1 MTHLRPAGQAMPT
14 RTTRLG
20 SRRYPRA
27 LHHSALQAAL
37 ALALSLALCTA
48 DATERMA
55 VTSLR
60 PLLARAA
67 AEGSARGTLT
77 GPGAQAIA
85 RRFQTDG
92 PIEID
97 VRRIQRLP
105 QPGCGRL
112 EVTTRQREVN
122 QSGKRGDQE
131 MVYQISYC
139 ADGRFPE
146 ER

>member
-1 MTHLRPAGQAMPT
+1 MRSLSE
-14 RTTRLG
+14 RTLTV
-20 SRRYPRA
+20 
-27 LHHSALQAAL
+27 AL
-37 ALALSLALCTA
+37 ALALY
-48 DATERMA
+48 
-55 VTSLR
+55 TSAHASDPAEPAPRLNITDLK

-67 AEGSARGTLT
+67 VEGSARGTLV

-85 RRFQTDG
+85 RRFQTDT

-97 VRRIQRLP
+97 VHRIQRLP

-112 EVTTRQREVN
+112 EVTTRQRDVN
-122 QSGKRGDQE
+122 QAGKRGNQE

>member
-1 MTHLRPAGQAMPT
+1 MRFLPT
-14 RTTRLG
+14 LV
-20 SRRYPRA
+20 
-27 LHHSALQAAL
+27 LAAAFPL
-37 ALALSLALCTA
+37 TLCTA
-48 DATERMA
+48 HAAGPAENTLRQA
-55 VTSLR
+55 VTDLK

-85 RRFQTDG
+85 RRFQTDAS
-92 PIEID
+92 IEID
-97 VRRIQRLP
+97 VRRLQRLP

-112 EVTTRQREVN
+112 EVTTRQRDVN

>member
-1 MTHLRPAGQAMPT
+1 MPT
-14 RTTRLG
+14 AAP
-20 SRRYPRA
+20 RRWPC
-27 LHHSALQAAL
+27 LLLAAL
-37 ALALSLALCTA
+37 ASTA
-48 DATERMA
+48 TASQPRTTVSDI
-55 VTSLR
+55 R

-85 RRFQTDG
+85 HRFQTDA

-97 VRRIQRLP
+97 VRRLQRLP

-112 EVTTRQREVN
+112 EVTTRQRGVS
-122 QSGKRGDQE
+122 QAGKRGDQE
-131 MVYQISYC
+131 MAYQISYC

>member
-1 MTHLRPAGQAMPT
+1 M
-14 RTTRLG
+14 RTLP
-20 SRRYPRA
+20 S
-27 LHHSALQAAL
+27 L
-37 ALALSLALCTA
+37 AVAVALSVVLCTA
-48 DATERMA
+48 QAADPAESIPRQI
-55 VTSLR
+55 VTDLK

-77 GPGAQAIA
+77 GPGAQAIT
-85 RRFQTDG
+85 RRFQTDT

-97 VRRIQRLP
+97 VRCIQRLP

-112 EVTTRQREVN
+112 EVTTRQRDVI
-122 QSGKRGDQE
+122 QTGKRVDQE

-139 ADGRFPE
+139 ADGSFPE

>member
-1 MTHLRPAGQAMPT
+1 MRNLP
-14 RTTRLG
+14 
-20 SRRYPRA
+20 
-27 LHHSALQAAL
+27 AL
-37 ALALSLALCTA
+37 ALAAALPLALCTA
-48 DATERMA
+48 HATGASATAARQA
-55 VTSLR
+55 LTDLK

-77 GPGAQAIA
+77 GAGAQAIA
-85 RRFQTDG
+85 RRFQTDA

-97 VRRIQRLP
+97 VRRLQRLP

-112 EVTTRQREVN
+112 EVTTRQHDVN

>member
-1 MTHLRPAGQAMPT
+1 MRNLP
-14 RTTRLG
+14 
-20 SRRYPRA
+20 
-27 LHHSALQAAL
+27 AL
-37 ALALSLALCTA
+37 ALAAALPLALCNAHAVSPSETSP
-48 DATERMA
+48 RQA
-55 VTSLR
+55 VTDLK

-85 RRFQTDG
+85 RRFQTDA

-97 VRRIQRLP
+97 VRRLQRLP

-112 EVTTRQREVN
+112 EVTTRQRDVN
-122 QSGKRGDQE
+122 QSGKRGNQE
-131 MVYQISYC
+131 MVYQLSYC

>member
-1 MTHLRPAGQAMPT
+1 M
-14 RTTRLG
+14 RTLP
-20 SRRYPRA
+20 S
-27 LHHSALQAAL
+27 L
-37 ALALSLALCTA
+37 ALAVALPVVLCTA
-48 DATERMA
+48 QAADPAESTPRQT
-55 VTSLR
+55 VTDVK

-67 AEGSARGTLT
+67 AECSARGTLI

-85 RRFQTDG
+85 RRFQTEA

-97 VRRIQRLP
+97 VHRIQRLP

-112 EVTTRQREVN
+112 EVTTRQRDVI
-122 QSGKRGDQE
+122 QTGKRVDQE

>member
-1 MTHLRPAGQAMPT
+1 MRFLPK
-14 RTTRLG
+14 
-20 SRRYPRA
+20 
-27 LHHSALQAAL
+27 L
-37 ALALSLALCTA
+37 ALAAAFPLALCTA
-48 DATERMA
+48 HAAGPAENTPRQA
-55 VTSLR
+55 VSDLK

-77 GPGAQAIA
+77 GPGAQATA
-85 RRFQTDG
+85 RRFQTDA

-97 VRRIQRLP
+97 VRRLQQLP

-112 EVTTRQREVN
+112 EVTTRQRDVN

-131 MVYQISYC
+131 MVYQLSYC

>member
-1 MTHLRPAGQAMPT
+1 MRFLPK
-14 RTTRLG
+14 
-20 SRRYPRA
+20 
-27 LHHSALQAAL
+27 L
-37 ALALSLALCTA
+37 ALAITLPLALGIA
-48 DATERMA
+48 HATDRAEPTPRQA
-55 VTSLR
+55 VTDLK

-85 RRFQTDG
+85 RRFQTDA

-97 VRRIQRLP
+97 VRRLQRLP

-112 EVTTRQREVN
+112 EVITRQRDVN
-122 QSGKRGDQE
+122 QAGKRGDQE

>member
-1 MTHLRPAGQAMPT
+1 MRT
-14 RTTRLG
+14 RR
-20 SRRYPRA
+20 SRTNA
-27 LHHSALQAAL
+27 WAV
-37 ALALSLALCTA
+37 ALALSAGTSYA
-48 DATERMA
+48 ATDRTP
-55 VTSLR
+55 VTDVKT
-60 PLLARAA
+60 LLARGA

-85 RRFQTDG
+85 RRFQTDA

-97 VRRIQRLP
+97 VRRLQQLP

-112 EVTTRQREVN
+112 EVTTRQRDVN
-122 QSGKRGDQE
+122 QAGKRGDQE
-131 MVYQISYC
+131 MAYQLSYC

>member
-1 MTHLRPAGQAMPT
+1 M
-14 RTTRLG
+14 RTLP
-20 SRRYPRA
+20 S
-27 LHHSALQAAL
+27 L
-37 ALALSLALCTA
+37 ALAVALSVVLCTPQAA
-48 DATERMA
+48 DPAESTPRQT
-55 VTSLR
+55 VTDLK

-67 AEGSARGTLT
+67 AEGSARGTIT
-77 GPGAQAIA
+77 GPGAQAIT
-85 RRFQTDG
+85 RRFQTDT

-112 EVTTRQREVN
+112 EVTTRQRDVN
-122 QSGKRGDQE
+122 QAGKRGNQE

-139 ADGRFPE
+139 ADSRFPE

>member
-1 MTHLRPAGQAMPT
+1 MRFLPK
-14 RTTRLG
+14 
-20 SRRYPRA
+20 
-27 LHHSALQAAL
+27 L
-37 ALALSLALCTA
+37 ALAITLPLALGIA
-48 DATERMA
+48 HATDRAEPTPRRA
-55 VTSLR
+55 VTDLK

-85 RRFQTDG
+85 RRFQTDA

-97 VRRIQRLP
+97 VRRLQRLP

-112 EVTTRQREVN
+112 EVTTRQRDVN
-122 QSGKRGDQE
+122 QNGKRGDQE

>member
-1 MTHLRPAGQAMPT
+1 LP
-14 RTTRLG
+14 
-20 SRRYPRA
+20 
-27 LHHSALQAAL
+27 
-37 ALALSLALCTA
+37 LALCTA
-48 DATERMA
+48 NATGASATAARQA
-55 VTSLR
+55 VTDLK
-60 PLLARAA
+60 PLFARAA
-67 AEGSARGTLT
+67 AEGSAHGTLT

-85 RRFQTDG
+85 RRFQTDA

-112 EVTTRQREVN
+112 DVTTRQRDVT
-122 QSGKRGDQE
+122 QAGKRGDQE
-131 MVYQISYC
+131 MVYQLSYC

>member
-1 MTHLRPAGQAMPT
+1 MRFLPALAQA
-14 RTTRLG
+14 
-20 SRRYPRA
+20 RA
-27 LHHSALQAAL
+27 LTIILPL
-37 ALALSLALCTA
+37 ALGIAH
-48 DATERMA
+48 ATDRAEPTPRQA
-55 VTSLR
+55 VTDLK

-85 RRFQTDG
+85 RRFQTDA

-97 VRRIQRLP
+97 VRRLQRLP

-112 EVTTRQREVN
+112 EVTTRQRDVN
-122 QSGKRGDQE
+122 QAGKRGDQE
-131 MVYQISYC
+131 MVYQLSYC

>member
-1 MTHLRPAGQAMPT
+1 M
-14 RTTRLG
+14 RTLP
-20 SRRYPRA
+20 S
-27 LHHSALQAAL
+27 L
-37 ALALSLALCTA
+37 ALAVALSVVLCPAQAA
-48 DATERMA
+48 DPAESIPRQT
-55 VTSLR
+55 VTDLK

-67 AEGSARGTLT
+67 AEGSASGTLV

-85 RRFQTDG
+85 RRFQTDA

-112 EVTTRQREVN
+112 EVTTRQRDVI
-122 QSGKRGDQE
+122 QTGKRVDQE

>member
-1 MTHLRPAGQAMPT
+1 MRFLPT
-14 RTTRLG
+14 
-20 SRRYPRA
+20 
-27 LHHSALQAAL
+27 L
-37 ALALSLALCTA
+37 ALAAALPLAVAPLVVPTA
-48 DATERMA
+48 HAATPSETTPRQA
-55 VTSLR
+55 VTDLK

-85 RRFQTDG
+85 RRFQTDA

-97 VRRIQRLP
+97 VRRLQQLP

-112 EVTTRQREVN
+112 EVTTRQRDVN
-122 QSGKRGDQE
+122 QAGKRGDQE
-131 MVYQISYC
+131 MVYQLSYC
-139 ADGRFPE
+139 AHGRFPE

>member
-1 MTHLRPAGQAMPT
+1 MRFLPT
-14 RTTRLG
+14 
-20 SRRYPRA
+20 
-27 LHHSALQAAL
+27 L
-37 ALALSLALCTA
+37 ALAAALPLALCTA
-48 DATERMA
+48 HAAGPSATAARQA
-55 VTSLR
+55 VTDLM

-85 RRFQTDG
+85 RRFQTDT

-112 EVTTRQREVN
+112 EVTTRQRDVN

-131 MVYQISYC
+131 MVYQLSYC

>member
-1 MTHLRPAGQAMPT
+1 M
-14 RTTRLG
+14 TTRR
-20 SRRYPRA
+20 SQTNA
-27 LHHSALQAAL
+27 WII
-37 ALALSLALCTA
+37 ALALSAGTSYA
-48 DATERMA
+48 ATDRA
-55 VTSLR
+55 PVTNVKT
-60 PLLARAA
+60 LLARAA

-97 VRRIQRLP
+97 VRRIQLLP
-105 QPGCGRL
+105 QLGCGRL
-112 EVTTRQREVN
+112 EVTTRQRDVN

>member
-1 MTHLRPAGQAMPT
+1 MRFLPK
-14 RTTRLG
+14 
-20 SRRYPRA
+20 
-27 LHHSALQAAL
+27 L
-37 ALALSLALCTA
+37 ALAAAFPLALCTA
-48 DATERMA
+48 HAAGPAENTPRQA
-55 VTSLR
+55 VSDLK

-77 GPGAQAIA
+77 GASAQAIA
-85 RRFQTDG
+85 RRFQTDA

-97 VRRIQRLP
+97 VRRLQQLP

-112 EVTTRQREVN
+112 EVTTRQRDVN

>member
-1 MTHLRPAGQAMPT
+1 M
-14 RTTRLG
+14 RTLP
-20 SRRYPRA
+20 S
-27 LHHSALQAAL
+27 L
-37 ALALSLALCTA
+37 AVAVALSVVLCTA
-48 DATERMA
+48 QSANPAQTTQRQT
-55 VTSLR
+55 VTDLK

-67 AEGSARGTLT
+67 AEGSARGTLI

-85 RRFQTDG
+85 RRFQTDA

-97 VRRIQRLP
+97 VLRIQRLP

-112 EVTTRQREVN
+112 EVTTRQREVI
-122 QSGKRGDQE
+122 QTGKRGNQE
-131 MVYQISYC
+131 MVYQISFC

>member
-1 MTHLRPAGQAMPT
+1 MRFLPK
-14 RTTRLG
+14 
-20 SRRYPRA
+20 
-27 LHHSALQAAL
+27 L
-37 ALALSLALCTA
+37 ALAITLPLALGIA
-48 DATERMA
+48 HATDRAEPTPRQA
-55 VTSLR
+55 VTDLK

-85 RRFQTDG
+85 RRFQTDA

-97 VRRIQRLP
+97 VRRLQRLP

-112 EVTTRQREVN
+112 EVTTRQRDVN
-122 QSGKRGDQE
+122 RNGKRGDQE

>member
-1 MTHLRPAGQAMPT
+1 MRNLP
-14 RTTRLG
+14 
-20 SRRYPRA
+20 
-27 LHHSALQAAL
+27 AL
-37 ALALSLALCTA
+37 ALAAALPLALCTA
-48 DATERMA
+48 HAAGPSETTPRQA
-55 VTSLR
+55 VTDLK

-67 AEGSARGTLT
+67 VEGSAHGTLT
-77 GPGAQAIA
+77 GSGAQAIA
-85 RRFQTDG
+85 RRFQTAA

-105 QPGCGRL
+105 QPGCDRL
-112 EVTTRQREVN
+112 EVTTRQRDVN

>member
-1 MTHLRPAGQAMPT
+1 M
-14 RTTRLG
+14 RTLP
-20 SRRYPRA
+20 S
-27 LHHSALQAAL
+27 L
-37 ALALSLALCTA
+37 ALAVALSVVFCTA
-48 DATERMA
+48 QSANPAQTTQRQT
-55 VTSLR
+55 VTDLK
-60 PLLARAA
+60 PLLARAV
-67 AEGSARGTLT
+67 AEGSARGTLI

-85 RRFQTDG
+85 RRFQTDA

-112 EVTTRQREVN
+112 EVTTRQRDVF
-122 QSGKRGDQE
+122 QTGKRVDQE

>member
-1 MTHLRPAGQAMPT
+1 L
-14 RTTRLG
+14 
-20 SRRYPRA
+20 
-27 LHHSALQAAL
+27 AA
-37 ALALSLALCTA
+37 AFPLALCTA
-48 DATERMA
+48 HAAGPAENTPRQA
-55 VTSLR
+55 VSDLK

-77 GPGAQAIA
+77 GASAQAIA
-85 RRFQTDG
+85 RRFQTDA

-97 VRRIQRLP
+97 VRRLQQLP

-112 EVTTRQREVN
+112 EVTTRQRDVN

>member
-1 MTHLRPAGQAMPT
+1 M
-14 RTTRLG
+14 RLL
-20 SRRYPRA
+20 P
-27 LHHSALQAAL
+27 AL
-37 ALALSLALCTA
+37 ALAPALAFTLPLVIGNA
-48 DATERMA
+48 HATDRAGSTPRQA
-55 VTSLR
+55 VTDLK
-60 PLLARAA
+60 PLLAHAA
-67 AEGSARGTLT
+67 AEGSAHGTLT

-85 RRFQTDG
+85 RRFQTDA

-97 VRRIQRLP
+97 VRRLQRLP

-112 EVTTRQREVN
+112 EVTTRQRNVN
-122 QSGKRGDQE
+122 QAGKRGDQE